1 MAMLT
6 AENLNVYY
14 GMIHALKDVSFHVDE
29 GEIVALIG
37 ANGAGKTTT
46 LHTISGML
54 QAKSGSV
61 QFEGREIVKMPGHQ
75 IVSLGMSHVP
85 EGRRVFAGLTVYENL
100 KMGAYTRKDKNEI
113 AETLEMVYTRFP
125 RLKERTR
132 QLAGTL
138 KDAVAGADVF
148 IGVSAGNIFSAEDVA
163 TMADRAVVFAMAN
176 PTPEIDPAEAVK
188 HAEVVATGRSD
199 FANQINNVLAFPGVF
214 RGLLDAH
221 ATRVSDRML
230 LAAANA
236 LADVVSAEELNP
248 TYIVPS
254 VFHDG
259 VTKAVASAV
268 EQVAREEAGTIDTI
282 TGTMTAVYA
291 DEITLNG

>member
-85 EGRRVFAGLTVYENL
+85 EGR
-100 KMGAYTRKDKNEI
+100 
-113 AETLEMVYTRFP
+113 
-125 RLKERTR
+125 
-132 QLAGTL
+132 
-138 KDAVAGADVF
+138 
-148 IGVSAGNIFSAEDVA
+148 
-163 TMADRAVVFAMAN
+163 
-176 PTPEIDPAEAVK
+176 
-188 HAEVVATGRSD
+188 
-199 FANQINNVLAFPGVF
+199 
-214 RGLLDAH
+214 
-221 ATRVSDRML
+221 
-230 LAAANA
+230 
-236 LADVVSAEELNP
+236 
-248 TYIVPS
+248 PS
-254 VFHDG
+254 
-259 VTKAVASAV
+259 
-268 EQVAREEAGTIDTI
+268 
-282 TGTMTAVYA
+282 
-291 DEITLNG
+291 